1 MFCYQNYR
9 IAAFK
14 ILVTLHNPEHNQKTI
29 SIKFVAIHTIKDQK
43 GFVLYKMMMAEADTS
58 FPKRYR
64 NKKER
69 FSYVLWKVY
78 IYMKSIIF
86 IARLLGQTPV
96 HL

>member
-1 MFCYQNYR
+1 
-9 IAAFK
+9 
-14 ILVTLHNPEHNQKTI
+14 
-29 SIKFVAIHTIKDQK
+29 
-43 GFVLYKMMMAEADTS
+43 MMAEADTS

-86 IARLLGQTPV
+86 IARLLGQMPV
-96 HL
+96 HLCEWLFYNYYLDANR